1 MTDFSPSI
9 SRIMGFLLSEHLEK
23 QCWLFRGAGQRV
35 KIVNASTETPGAV
48 ACLLSTLPWTAI
60 EQPQAKLVGL
70 LFSFSFLRLFFLSFF
85 PNGHH
90 LSVCLIALNSV

>member
-1 MTDFSPSI
+1 M
-9 SRIMGFLLSEHLEK
+9 
-23 QCWLFRGAGQRV
+23 

-70 LFSFSFLRLFFLSFF
+70 LFSFSFLRLFFFVLFSKWSPFV
-85 PNGHH
+85 
-90 LSVCLIALNSV
+90 SVSHSSEFGVM